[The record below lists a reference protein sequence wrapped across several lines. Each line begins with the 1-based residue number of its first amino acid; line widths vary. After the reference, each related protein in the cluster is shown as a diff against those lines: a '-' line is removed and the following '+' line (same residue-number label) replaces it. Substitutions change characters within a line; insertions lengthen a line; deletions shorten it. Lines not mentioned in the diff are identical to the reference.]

1 MADSDALIAEGSRRV
16 AVEELQNM
24 FENALPEGMWQAAK
38 KDAGWKVSPVAV
50 ITKLLY
56 EHLMDSLRIEI
67 GRRNR
72 RRVFERYA
80 ERSGLHHALYQQAND
95 LAVILSRK
103 LFTRSWTEERL
114 NDITAQVLWE
124 FGNDTRDEE
133 GK

>member
-1 MADSDALIAEGSRRV
+1 MADSDALIAEGRRRV

-38 KDAGWKVSPVAV
+38 KDADWKASPVAV

-56 EHLMDSLRIEI
+56 EHLMDSLRIEA

-72 RRVFERYA
+72 RGAFEHYA
-80 ERSGLHHALYQQAND
+80 ERSGLRHALYQQANN

-114 NDITAQVLWE
+114 NDIAVQVLWE
-124 FGNDTRDEE
+124 FGNDTGDEE

>member
-1 MADSDALIAEGSRRV
+1 MADFDALIAEGRRRV

-38 KDAGWKVSPVAV
+38 KSAGWKASPVAV

-56 EHLMDSLRIEI
+56 EQLMGSLRIETDC
-67 GRRNR
+67 RNR
-72 RRVFERYA
+72 RGAFERYA
-80 ERSGLHHALYQQAND
+80 ERSGLRHALYQQANG

-114 NDITAQVLWE
+114 NDITVQVLRE
-124 FGNDTRDEE
+124 FRNDTGDEE
-133 GK
+133 ER